1 MFLRRAMGDAGL
13 VLDIKPNPT
22 VPGHEHDHLLELP
35 LPPPSPT
42 VAEGLDAVECSSDD
56 RVTAVPTT
64 DDSVTYDNIGPA
76 TPLPEP
82 QDRDRVQVVG
92 LLKRPDLN
100 DRIGSIQGDAA
111 DGRWAILL
119 DPVPRSSSGRAHT
132 VDPEQFKFKRSNFV
146 VLPNHPA
153 AAVTVQ
159 PPRARLPCWVTQR
172 EAVLFQ
178 IIAQEFVRRQ
188 PRDEL
193 GDILKPQ
200 RVALCEAVEQVLD
213 LHGVTTVVTGSKR
226 KETATTNSDTDVLV
240 HTPSHTATCA
250 EKKKIIE
257 QLQQKDAFLR
267 AHIRLK
273 GKVIFCAT
281 PDAEIEF
288 IFVGTDGYGHDTGG
302 AEDYGH
308 LPGSLETKFQENPA
322 AQNAARMLKW
332 GLQKSHMVDAADTMP
347 SFILETLTIE
357 AQDEWSD
364 RDGHGTVNASQTH
377 ADGSMQI
384 FCEALQM
391 VVDAGAPQNK
401 AEDGLLNSIQ
411 HKWFEK
417 PQDRH
422 ILSASTQASV
432 FEYAQL
438 LLQRFCVSRV

>member
-1 MFLRRAMGDAGL
+1 MGDAGL

-35 LPPPSPT
+35 LPPQSPT
-42 VAEGLDAVECSSDD
+42 VAEGLDAVESSSDD

-82 QDRDRVQVVG
+82 KDRDRVQVVG

-111 DGRWAILL
+111 DGRWTILL

-132 VDPEQFKFKRSNFV
+132 VDPEEFKFKRSNFV

-153 AAVTVQ
+153 AAVTAQ
-159 PPRARLPCWVTQR
+159 LPRPRLPCWVTQR

-240 HTPSHTATCA
+240 HPPSHTVTSA
-250 EKKKIIE
+250 EKENIIE
-257 QLQQKDAFLR
+257 QLRQKDAFLR

-281 PDAEIEF
+281 SDAEIEF

-302 AEDYGH
+302 GEDYGH
-308 LPGSLETKFQENPA
+308 LPGSLENKYQGNPA

-332 GLQKSHMVDAADTMP
+332 GLQNSHMVDVADAMP

-357 AQDEWSD
+357 AQDEYRA
-364 RDGHGTVNASQTH
+364 RDGQSTVDASQTH

-384 FCEALQM
+384 FCKALQM
-391 VVDAGAPQNK
+391 VVDAGAPENNPKK
-401 AEDGLLNSIQ
+401 AEDGLLNNIQ

-417 PQDRH
+417 EQDRH
-422 ILSASTQASV
+422 ILSASTQASI

-438 LLQRFCVSRV
+438 LLQRFCASRV